1 MILKKSGIAILMA
14 DNIALGYPEIP
25 FQNGFPGFLCD
36 DSRYQF
42 LEIRDWDTCLL
53 GNANAVYE
61 APAWK
66 VDGHYRLRANGDGT
80 CTVIE
85 STGNYENRIPVGETG
100 SIDDYYP
107 QKTRKIISDT
117 RMELGTDCDGSI
129 NAVLSNCEN
138 MWPHDW
144 PRLYPPESDVSVQA
158 VAASFLSMQ
167 RTAATASPS
176 TACRYAED
184 TGEKAFPAAPC
195 RGNRIIC
202 HRLEGHVSYTK
213 ACTPEKCTLFEQ
225 S

>member
-1 MILKKSGIAILMA
+1 MILKQSGIAILMA
-14 DNIALGYPEIP
+14 DNIALFHRDEQ
-25 FQNGFPGFLCD
+25 FENGFPGFLCP

-53 GNANAVYE
+53 GRENAVYE

-66 VDGHYRLRANGDGT
+66 VDGHYRLRANGAGT

-117 RMELGTDCDGSI
+117 RAELNTDCHGSI

-144 PRLYPPESDVSVQA
+144 PRLYPPESDVSVQS
-158 VAASFLSMQ
+158 VAASSLSML
-167 RTAATASPS
+167 RTAAAATPS

-202 HRLEGHVSYTK
+202 HRIEGHTSYTK
-213 ACTPEKCTLFEQ
+213 ACTPEKCKFYEEG
-225 S
+225 